1 MSVQPKKHLGQHFLT
16 DQNTCRKIVEQYTN
30 FGGTNN
36 VLEIGPGMGAITQ
49 YFLDIE
55 NIDLHVMEI
64 DRDSVAYLQDAYPV
78 LNGKIHSEDFLK
90 TDLTQFFK
98 GEPFAVWETSLTTFL
113 LKFYFIV

>member
-1 MSVQPKKHLGQHFLT
+1 MSVQPKKHVGQHFLT

-36 VLEIGPGMGAITQ
+36 VLEIGPGIGATTQ
-49 YFLDIE
+49 YFLDME

-64 DRDSVAYLQDAYPV
+64 DRNSVAYLQKAYPV
-78 LNGKIHSEDFLK
+78 STGKINSEDFLK
-90 TDLTQFFK
+90 KDLTQFFK
-98 GEPFAVWETSLTTFL
+98 VKPFTVVETSLTTFL

>member
-78 LNGKIHSEDFLK
+78 LNGKIHSERSEEHTSELQSRPHLVCRLLLEKKKNIFY
-90 TDLTQFFK
+90 
-98 GEPFAVWETSLTTFL
+98 ET
-113 LKFYFIV
+113 

>member
-1 MSVQPKKHLGQHFLT
+1 
-16 DQNTCRKIVEQYTN
+16 
-30 FGGTNN
+30 
-36 VLEIGPGMGAITQ
+36 MGAITQ

-98 GEPFAVWETSLTTFL
+98 GEPFAVVGNFPYNISSQILFRSEEHTSELQSRPHLVCRL
-113 LKFYFIV
+113 LLEKKK